1 MCSICLLQR
10 VKERELHAQTLST
23 LQMMHK
29 QVLEDYNVR
38 FNSTITTT
46 TTTTTTAT
54 DNNNIPFLS
63 HHEVI
68 NSEAALVAVS
78 GGHRRTI
85 LLVGEIY
92 LKPHGLLGL
101 TEIIFHTQ
109 ECCIKSLLSV
119 FCITALSMPSVH

>member
-1 MCSICLLQR
+1 MCWICLLQR

-38 FNSTITTT
+38 FNSTT

-54 DNNNIPFLS
+54 ATATATTTATTNNNILFLS

-68 NSEAALVAVS
+68 NSETAMVTVS
-78 GGHRRTI
+78 GGHCRTI
-85 LLVGEIY
+85 M
-92 LKPHGLLGL
+92 LKY
-101 TEIIFHTQ
+101 ISNHTV
-109 ECCIKSLLSV
+109 C
-119 FCITALSMPSVH
+119 